1 MSTYPIYLASFLS
14 TSSLHF
20 LLASGVAIAGSSVAP
35 RNKIGHPARRYKRL
49 MQALVLEE
57 CEPKIG
63 SKIWQGRR
71 ICFTVFKGKK
81 TKLARAEL
89 TKQNRTT
96 AGVQEVLEFK

>member
-49 MQALVLEE
+49 MQAPVLEE

-81 TKLARAEL
+81 NETGSGRTNKTK
-89 TKQNRTT
+89 
-96 AGVQEVLEFK
+96 